1 MNKFWNGRL
10 LGLPHAL
17 ACILGAVLHKI
28 GYKTSSFFYKAN
40 LGKCGKGV
48 ILMPGLKFRNPRSI
62 EIGDRVVI
70 AGGVE
75 LSNGEIHAGRLV
87 IEDGASIDK
96 GCFVDYSGGL
106 LMHKD
111 AHLAWGVYVSTHD
124 HGYDYHNTPTGKP
137 LEIGEN
143 AFIGAKSI
151 ILHNC
156 NYIGRNA
163 VIGTGS
169 IVTKDV
175 PDNAIVA
182 GNPARIIK
190 FINVSEEDYKQV

>member
-1 MNKFWNGRL
+1 MNKFWNGKL
-10 LGLPHAL
+10 LGLPHAILLL
-17 ACILGAVLHKI
+17 ASAVFHKL
-28 GYKTSSFFYKAN
+28 GYKMSTFFYKKN
-40 LGKCGKGV
+40 LGKCGKDV

-62 EIGDRVVI
+62 EIGSGVVI
-70 AGGVE
+70 SNNVE
-75 LSNGEIHAGRLV
+75 LSNGEIPAGQLV

-106 LMHKD
+106 VIRQN

-124 HGYDYHNTPTGKP
+124 HGYDYHNEPVGKS
-137 LEIGEN
+137 LEICEN
-143 AFIGAKSI
+143 VFVGAKSI

-156 NYIGRNA
+156 NRIGKNA

-182 GNPARIIK
+182 GNPAKIIK
-190 FINVSEEDYKQV
+190 YIN

>member
-1 MNKFWNGRL
+1 MRKFWNGK
-10 LGLPHAL
+10 LGGIPHAMGL
-17 ACILGAVLHKI
+17 FLGAVLHKL
-28 GYKTSSFFYKAN
+28 GYMFSTFYFKHN

-48 ILMPGLKFRNPRSI
+48 ILMPGLKFRYPKSI
-62 EIGDRVVI
+62 YIGNGVVI
-70 AGGVE
+70 SNNVE
-75 LSNGEIHAGRLV
+75 LSNGEIPTGRLV
-87 IEDGASIDK
+87 IEDGVSIDK

-106 LMHKD
+106 ILRRN

-124 HGYDYHNTPTGKP
+124 HGYEYHNDPIGKP
-137 LEIGEN
+137 LVVGEN
-143 AFIGAKSI
+143 AFVGAKSI

-156 NYIGRNA
+156 NNIGKNA

-175 PDNAIVA
+175 PENAIVA

-190 FINVSEEDYKQV
+190 FKE